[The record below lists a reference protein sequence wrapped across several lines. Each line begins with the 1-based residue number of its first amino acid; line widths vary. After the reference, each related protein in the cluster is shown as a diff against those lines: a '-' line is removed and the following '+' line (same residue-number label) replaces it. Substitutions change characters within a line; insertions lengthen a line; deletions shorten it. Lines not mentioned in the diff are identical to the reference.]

1 MFSLSLNQRI
11 IPLTF
16 NETTHPKYPGA
27 HNANNIVILRVEA
40 DLSHP
45 AACPRAG
52 DDFSLLPKEIDELEV
67 WSPALGQQVLGVM
80 GECEG
85 DNLVTHELGTSEGTF
100 YLASGLLLEIF
111 P

>member
-1 MFSLSLNQRI
+1 M
-11 IPLTF
+11 
-16 NETTHPKYPGA
+16 
-27 HNANNIVILRVEA
+27 ILRVEA
-40 DLSHP
+40 DLRHP

-85 DNLVTHELGTSEGTF
+85 DNLVTHELGTSEGAF
-100 YLASGLLLEIF
+100 YLASGLFLEIF